1 MEYIYIY
8 IYIDTYI
15 HTKLRNKDLIKKKGN
30 HH

>member
-1 MEYIYIY
+1 MEYIY